1 MSSGST
7 ENDFGGG
14 LITFLVGVVAD
25 VFGEFLLAVILGW
38 KDFELVG
45 ETGAEG
51 GCGAL
56 CFIGRGFGRKDLLR
70 GV

>member
-1 MSSGST
+1 MSRGST

-14 LITFLVGVVAD
+14 LITFLVGVVSF
-25 VFGEFLLAVILGW
+25 FGEFLLAVICGLNG
-38 KDFELVG
+38 FELVG

-51 GCGAL
+51 GCGAF
-56 CFIGRGFGRKDLLR
+56 CFVERGFGLKDLLR

>member
-51 GCGAL
+51 G
-56 CFIGRGFGRKDLLR
+56 
-70 GV
+70 